1 MAWREEEEKKNER
14 KTVLH
19 EGWMMKSAV
28 FIMLMMVIDYWF
40 TLVWCYM
47 AGTHVLELL
56 ISMGMDC
63 N

>member
-1 MAWREEEEKKNER
+1 MAWREEEEKKNEW

-19 EGWMMKSAV
+19 EGWMVKSAV
-28 FIMLMMVIDYWF
+28 FIMLMVIDYWF